1 MNDLM
6 PSGPL
11 DSREIIIKDKSNPRS
26 LINLVPEAVQNAIER
41 LPAEYVDRS
50 EPELLTIFKERK
62 YEPDPLVYRLRAMF
76 WKEYDRA
83 QCNGSKMQM
92 AHVYMGIC
100 SKDYFYVVLQNKEKV
115 SMILCPPVDYML
127 AAEEALIFGI
137 EQLRDILALKH
148 TTISG
153 AIDQKAAQVK
163 VEIVKL
169 LDSRVKGAVVQ
180 TTKNL
185 NVNVNAEAKAQKES
199 ITPQDVD
206 KRIKELED
214 SLSQIGSSST
224 LGKETQKSGPFNKAD
239 IEDAEVVSD
248 DTARKR

>member
-1 MNDLM
+1 M
-6 PSGPL
+6 PDAPL
-11 DSREIIIKDKSNPRS
+11 SSREIIIRDKTNPRA

-41 LPAEYVDRS
+41 LPEEYTNKS
-50 EPELLTIFKERK
+50 EPELLTLFQGRK
-62 YEPDPLVYRLRAMF
+62 YAPDPLVYRLRSMF

-83 QCNGSKMQM
+83 QCNLTKMNM

-115 SMILCPPVDYML
+115 SMIICPPVDYML
-127 AAEEALIFGI
+127 AAEEALIYGI
-137 EQLRDILALKH
+137 EQLRDILQLKH

-169 LDSRVKGAVVQ
+169 LDTRVKGAVVQ

-185 NVNVNAEAKAQKES
+185 NVNVNAQAPKDQGAVKTE
-199 ITPQDVD
+199 DVD

-214 SLSQIGSSST
+214 SLSQLSSSAT
-224 LGKETQKSGPFNKAD
+224 IKKETN
-239 IEDAEVVSD
+239 IIDAEVVSD
-248 DTARKR
+248 DSSAGKR

>member
-1 MNDLM
+1 MTQDLM

-11 DSREIIIKDKSNPRS
+11 DSREIIIRDKSNPRS

-41 LPAEYVDRS
+41 LPEEYTNKS
-50 EPELLTIFKERK
+50 EPELLTLYEGRK
-62 YEPDPLVYRLRAMF
+62 YAPDPLIYRLRSMF

-83 QCNGSKMQM
+83 QCNLTKMNM

-115 SMILCPPVDYML
+115 SMIICPPVDYML

-137 EQLRDILALKH
+137 EQLRDILATRH
-148 TTISG
+148 TTMSG
-153 AIDQKAAQVK
+153 AIDPKAAAVK

-169 LDSRVKGAVVQ
+169 FDARVKGAVVQ

-185 NVNVNAEAKAQKES
+185 NVNVQAQPKQES
-199 ITPQDVD
+199 AVKPEDLD
-206 KRIKELED
+206 KRIQELED
-214 SLSQIGSSST
+214 SLSQLSST
-224 LGKETQKSGPFNKAD
+224 ATLKKETHNIQ
-239 IEDAEVVSD
+239 DAEVVIDNSS
-248 DTARKR
+248 AGKR